1 MRTSTLEVSMARN
14 VYYPHLIVIGEVQRG
29 QATCPESHSKKWSH
43 QTSPVLISVSH
54 RVRRDTGDWT
64 SLCPLTPLK
73 VSQTHPSSS
82 TLLFLSPTPT
92 PCFFSLDPA
101 ACGTLAPQPRT
112 EPMSPVV
119 EVQGL
124 NPRTTGAVP
133 TLLLLIMPS
142 LLSL

>member
-1 MRTSTLEVSMARN
+1 MRTSTLEVSMAGN

-43 QTSPVLISVSH
+43 QTSPVLISISY
-54 RVRRDTGDWT
+54 RVKRDTRDWT
-64 SLCPLTPLK
+64 SLCPLTPLT

-119 EVQGL
+119 EVQSI
-124 NPRTTGAVP
+124 NHWTTGEVP

-142 LLSL
+142 SLPL